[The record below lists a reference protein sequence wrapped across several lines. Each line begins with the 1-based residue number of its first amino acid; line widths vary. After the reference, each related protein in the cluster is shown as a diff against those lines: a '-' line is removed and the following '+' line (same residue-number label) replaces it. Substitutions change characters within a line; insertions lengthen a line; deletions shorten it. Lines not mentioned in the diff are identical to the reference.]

1 MKAIC
6 RACGHQAHNLK
17 PHFQEGVCPL
27 TLKEYVDRYPG
38 ERLTSELFDREL
50 LKLQDEK
57 KPEADNPA
65 VANDTLTPKTFSAKS
80 LFGTDLG
87 KLDDVSGFLERS
99 PLVPDIDP
107 DYIFPDEATK
117 IVLIG
122 LITNRPTLVH
132 GPTGTGKSSLIEQV
146 CARLNY
152 PVMRV
157 NHHADMYTYDIL
169 GQKKVEG
176 GRTLYE
182 YGPLPQA
189 MRAPTVLILDE
200 WDALNPEIGLQYQSV
215 LEKKHTGTLGSLVL
229 TANDCE
235 RVESHPQFRIVAT
248 SNTAGLGDDSGH
260 YQGTQHQNLAF
271 VSRFL
276 LRVQLNYLTPEHEAN
291 VLLKRVPDLTEKE
304 ARSLAK
310 VAKLIREQHQ
320 AGKLDVPFSIRD
332 LINWAELY
340 AMVGDEQRTMIFAYT
355 SILPYDHSKTI
366 YELIQRE
373 FGKS

>member
-87 KLDDVSGFLERS
+87 KLDEVSGFLERFAVGAGHRS
-99 PLVPDIDP
+99 RLYLP
-107 DYIFPDEATK
+107 
-117 IVLIG
+117 G
-122 LITNRPTLVH
+122 RGHQNRPDRPDHQSPDT
-132 GPTGTGKSSLIEQV
+132 GPRSHRHRQIVADRAGLR
-146 CARLNY
+146 RLNY

-182 YGPLPQA
+182 YGPPA
-189 MRAPTVLILDE
+189 
-200 WDALNPEIGLQYQSV
+200 
-215 LEKKHTGTLGSLVL
+215 
-229 TANDCE
+229 
-235 RVESHPQFRIVAT
+235 
-248 SNTAGLGDDSGH
+248 AGHEGADGVDS
-260 YQGTQHQNLAF
+260 
-271 VSRFL
+271 
-276 LRVQLNYLTPEHEAN
+276 
-291 VLLKRVPDLTEKE
+291 
-304 ARSLAK
+304 
-310 VAKLIREQHQ
+310 
-320 AGKLDVPFSIRD
+320 
-332 LINWAELY
+332 
-340 AMVGDEQRTMIFAYT
+340 
-355 SILPYDHSKTI
+355 
-366 YELIQRE
+366 
-373 FGKS
+373 